1 MATRPFNRCIVLTL
15 RDPILARRGKG
26 SGVEADDE
34 RAIRQVLLRYSRG
47 IDRRDAELVRSCYHE
62 DATDSHGRFYG
73 TRDEFVEWVIPQLG
87 RYASTSHFLM
97 NMLIESDG
105 DSALSETYATA
116 YHWADDEADTRGNYI
131 VGFRY
136 IDRFARRHGEWRIA
150 ERVVALDWV
159 QDWSPD
165 RARLE
170 KMGGQPGR
178 AGPDDPL
185 YEIARRA
192 LGRDLRA

>member
-1 MATRPFNRCIVLTL
+1 MVTSRK
-15 RDPILARRGKG
+15 PILARRRKG

-62 DATDSHGRFYG
+62 DATDSHGRFHG
-73 TRDEFVEWVIPQLG
+73 TRDEFVDWVIPNLG
-87 RYASTSHFLM
+87 RYASTSHYLM
-97 NMLIESDG
+97 NMLIEVEGDG
-105 DSALSETYATA
+105 ALSETYATA
-116 YHWADDEADTRGNYI
+116 YHAAADEADTRGNYV

-136 IDRFARRHGEWRIA
+136 IDRFARRQGEWRIA

-165 RARLE
+165 RVRLE
-170 KMGGQPGR
+170 KMLGQPGR
-178 AGPDDPL
+178 PGPEDPL
-185 YEIARRA
+185 YEIGRRA